1 MSNPGSES
9 ISYSWTAS
17 SDNPTDITLSNSKTY
32 EASFDISFDLDEG
45 DYIFTL
51 TVSDG
56 TSTVTD
62 SITVSIYYMDKLI
75 ASDGA
80 ASDNFGRSVSHFQ
93 DKGGIS
99 VHP

>member
-1 MSNPGSES
+1 
-9 ISYSWTAS
+9 
-17 SDNPTDITLSNSKTY
+17 
-32 EASFDISFDLDEG
+32 
-45 DYIFTL
+45 
-51 TVSDG
+51 
-56 TSTVTD
+56 
-62 SITVSIYYMDKLI
+62 MDKLI